1 MAVAFHIS
9 EPGDNEM
16 CSARWGEE
24 PNPPSHHQSAF
35 QWTFL
40 YGDRPIMETIGA
52 LVLHNLF
59 GRFPT
64 GASSPSRTVLCG
76 CPT

>member
-1 MAVAFHIS
+1 MPLLSLRDIDAAVDELRHR
-9 EPGDNEM
+9 P
-16 CSARWGEE
+16 E